1 MKERWWKTGHHDNQA
16 AAKFELLLRTF
27 QVEHSGPASLKCVQ
41 ILRDISRI
49 FNLYA
54 IPCRYLVVQVNSF
67 NPTESMRKDELRCC
81 LEPKNSE

>member
-27 QVEHSGPASLKCVQ
+27 QVEHSGLASLKCVQ

-49 FNLYA
+49 FNLHA
-54 IPCRYLVVQVNSF
+54 FPCRCLVVQVNSLT
-67 NPTESMRKDELRCC
+67 PQKV
-81 LEPKNSE
+81 